1 MMRSYRTYLVET
13 SIVIGGETQAKNYEA
28 WRRFSDFEQLYR

>member
-1 MMRSYRTYLVET
+1 VET

-28 WRRFSDFEQLYR
+28 WRRFTDF